1 MKFYYINLNR
11 SPDRNKN
18 MLSFFDNLSKIR
30 DNIDFERIKAFD
42 GNKEN
47 IDDYINVF
55 KFEDLNSCYYVNKN
69 ISHYGGKFNTHNSAV
84 FTINLKKGEF
94 GCLYSHLK
102 AIYNFSKT
110 NDNVA
115 IICEDDL
122 DNNII
127 YKSEYFNSELDI
139 IIEKID
145 EYGIIMLSCVGHN
158 KIISNIL
165 NNNNS
170 NELYK
175 FIPYYFFGT
184 GSYIINKK
192 TANKIVNSCLKF
204 KNNKMLLD
212 IPESKISLVADNFI
226 YSFSNT
232 HVYLPSLFFTREKND
247 SLINNN
253 PNKQDISQQI
263 MKKYIQKHKIQYLND
278 TIEKKEKKD
287 VIKKEEKDV
296 IKKEEKKVSNNRGL
310 SDNLLM
316 KIMSR

>member
-11 SPDRNKN
+11 SSDRNKN
-18 MLSFFDNLSKIR
+18 MLSFFNNLSKIR
-30 DNIDFERIKAFD
+30 EDINFERIEGFD

-55 KFEDLNSCYYVNKN
+55 KFEDLKSSYYINNN
-69 ISHYGGKFNTHNSAV
+69 ISHYGGKFNTRNSAV
-84 FTINLKKGEF
+84 LESKLKKGEF
-94 GCLYSHLK
+94 GCLYSYLK
-102 AIYNFSKT
+102 TIYNFSQT
-110 NDNVA
+110 NEDVA

-127 YKSEYFNSELDI
+127 YKSKYFNSKLDS
-139 IIEKID
+139 IIENID
-145 EYGIIMLSCVGHN
+145 KYGIIMLSCVGHN
-158 KIISNIL
+158 KTISNIL

-204 KNNKMLLD
+204 ENEKMLLD
-212 IPESKISLVADNFI
+212 IPETKISLVADNFI

-232 HVYLPSLFFTREKND
+232 HVYLPSLFFTRENND
-247 SLINNN
+247 SLIDNN
-253 PNKQDISQQI
+253 PNRQYISQQI

-287 VIKKEEKDV
+287 VIKKEEK
-296 IKKEEKKVSNNRGL
+296 KVSNNRGL

>member
-1 MKFYYINLNR
+1 MKFYYINLKISVNR
-11 SPDRNKN
+11 NEN
-18 MLSFFDNLSKIR
+18 MLLFFDNLSKII
-30 DNIDFERIKAFD
+30 DNINFERIEGFD

-55 KFEDLNSCYYVNKN
+55 KFEDLNSGYYVNKN
-69 ISHYGGKFNTHNSAV
+69 ISHYVGKFNTRNSAV
-84 FTINLKKGEF
+84 LESKLKKGEF

-127 YKSEYFNSELDI
+127 YKFKYFNSKLDS

-158 KIISNIL
+158 KTISNIL

-170 NELYK
+170 NEFYK

-204 KNNKMLLD
+204 ENDKMLLD
-212 IPESKISLVADNFI
+212 IPKTKISLVADNFI

-232 HVYLPSLFFTREKND
+232 HVYLPSLFFTRENND
-247 SLINNN
+247 SLIDNN

-287 VIKKEEKDV
+287 VIKKK
-296 IKKEEKKVSNNRGL
+296 KKVSKNRQL

-316 KIMSR
+316 KIMSI